1 MSHGDA
7 SENDEPAVC
16 AAEREPAPSDSLRT
30 FGAVVQALREH
41 AGYSRA
47 EFGEAVRFS
56 KHTVESVELGRRM
69 PDESFVERAEEAT
82 GNTGALRNSAQ
93 HLTRGEAGL
102 AAWFRR
108 WAKLEKVAVSLCTYE
123 CRVVPGLLQ
132 SEAYARAVFEGT
144 VPVAPDDRLE
154 DFMAQR
160 MERQRML
167 FERPTTPF
175 SFIVEEHVFRRRF
188 GDVERMRELF
198 DHVLE
203 LSTPRNVT
211 LQVVPLDAELHA
223 CLDGPLQLLETPKGQ
238 RLAYS
243 EGQQNGR
250 LITEPKEVSLL
261 QQRYDTLRS
270 QALNAKNSR
279 GLLERLRGEL

>member
-1 MSHGDA
+1 MTDSVDVTACDG
-7 SENDEPAVC
+7 
-16 AAEREPAPSDSLRT
+16 EREPDPSDSLRT

-47 EFGEAVRFS
+47 EFGDLVRFS

-69 PDESFVERAEEAT
+69 PDTSFVQRAEELT
-82 GNTGALRNSAQ
+82 GNTGVLQKAAG

-108 WAKLEKVAVSLCTYE
+108 WARLERVAVSLCTYE
-123 CRVVPGLLQ
+123 CRLVPGLLQ
-132 SEAYARAVFEGT
+132 SEGYARAVFDNS
-144 VPVAPDDRLE
+144 VPPLSDEQLEAQVSARLE
-154 DFMAQR
+154 
-160 MERQRML
+160 RQKLLR
-167 FERPTTPF
+167 ERPNVSF
-175 SFIVEEHVFRRRF
+175 SFIVEEHIFRRRL
-188 GDVERMRELF
+188 GGREVTRGLL

-203 LSTPRNVT
+203 LSAPRNVT
-211 LQVVPLDAELHA
+211 LQLIPIDTEFHA
-223 CLDGPLQLLETPKGQ
+223 CLDGPVRLLETPERR

-250 LITEPKEVSLL
+250 LISGAKEVSLL
-261 QQRYDTLRS
+261 YQCYDTLRS
-270 QALNAKNSR
+270 QALNPKDSR